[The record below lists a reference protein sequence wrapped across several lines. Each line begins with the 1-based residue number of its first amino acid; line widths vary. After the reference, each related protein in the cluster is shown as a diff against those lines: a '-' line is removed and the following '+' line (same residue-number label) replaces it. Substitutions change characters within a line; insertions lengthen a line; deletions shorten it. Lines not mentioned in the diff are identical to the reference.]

1 MNYKL
6 FGRTGIYIS
15 PLILGCMMFGQKTN
29 YKDSAAIIDKSID
42 LGINF
47 LDTANVYGNGAS
59 EEFVGKALKGNK
71 KSYQILFGSLVFDYC
86 YSVHTPIFR

>member
-29 YKDSAAIIDKSID
+29 YKDSAEIIDKSID

-59 EEFVGKALKGNK
+59 EEFVGKALKENK
-71 KSYQILFGSLVFDYC
+71 KRND
-86 YSVHTPIFR
+86 IFLATKH

>member
-29 YKDSAAIIDKSID
+29 YKDIMIISASVRSEIKA
-42 LGINF
+42 
-47 LDTANVYGNGAS
+47 AS
-59 EEFVGKALKGNK
+59 EIPIKGVVS
-71 KSYQILFGSLVFDYC
+71 KSTRS
-86 YSVHTPIFR
+86 